1 MGNPNPDRQ
10 FYDHA
15 SGTEVTASNGV
26 FDVPAWRQDTT
37 QDLID
42 IKDEINDEA
51 LANRNN
57 ETAEHTSTRTQINAV
72 TTAITTE
79 GNETQA
85 KLDTLEASLTALE
98 NTLVSEQ
105 TDTQTAIAAVQTE
118 INDESATTRAI
129 ISAESNETQTAI
141 NAVQTEIND
150 EALAGRNNETT
161 EHTSTRLT
169 ITTKSDEEQV
179 KLDSIETRLNAP
191 VAVPPNKSATATTT
205 DYALDSTTALKI
217 KDASTTFIHCS
228 ISNDNTV
235 GVWLKL
241 QAATVDNVKTGIFI
255 DRGDYWEMPEGALYT
270 GEISAIAESGTP
282 TINVTVY

>member
-57 ETAEHTSTRTQINAV
+57 ET
-72 TTAITTE
+72 
-79 GNETQA
+79 
-85 KLDTLEASLTALE
+85 
-98 NTLVSEQ
+98 
-105 TDTQTAIAAVQTE
+105 
-118 INDESATTRAI
+118 
-129 ISAESNETQTAI
+129 
-141 NAVQTEIND
+141 
-150 EALAGRNNETT
+150 T

-205 DYALDSTTALKI
+205 DYALDGTTALKI